1 MIIRGGHNIDPSMI
15 EEAMMAHPVVQ
26 LAAAV
31 GKPDAYAGE
40 LPVVYVTL
48 QPGCSATTEELQA
61 HAKAS
66 IPERAAVPSEV
77 LIRDALPI
85 TAVGKI
91 FKPELRFDAT
101 RRALE
106 AALQKIGGDA
116 VTFLVSVA
124 TDAKHGTFAQVEAT
138 EVSPGARGGVE
149 SKAREALDGFSVRYE
164 FTWRAANSSSTA
176 ETT

>member
-1 MIIRGGHNIDPSMI
+1 
-15 EEAMMAHPVVQ
+15 MAHPAVQ

-48 QPGCSATTEELQA
+48 RPGCAATIEELHA
-61 HAKAS
+61 HAKSS

-77 LIRDALPI
+77 VVRDALPL

-91 FKPELRFDAT
+91 FKPDLRFDADT
-101 RRALE
+101 PRARGGAQQAWRRS
-106 AALQKIGGDA
+106 GHVP
-116 VTFLVSVA
+116 VTVGA
-124 TDAKHGTFAQVEAT
+124 DAKHGTFAQVEAT
-138 EVSPGARGGVE
+138 ERSPGARAAVE

-164 FTWRAANSSSTA
+164 FAWR
-176 ETT
+176 